1 VFVIKRLT
9 SFVAT
14 GDAFITRNL
23 PIPDEKFDKVSA
35 LIQKNDVRF
44 TNLENTVHHNEGI
57 PAAVSGGTWAMA
69 DPSVLNDIKAYGFN
83 LIAWANNH
91 SLDYSF
97 EGLRA
102 TEKYLNEK
110 GLVHAGVGQNLS
122 EASAPK
128 YLETPSGRIA
138 LIAVTSTFHE
148 SNIAGEQRR
157 DMVGR
162 PGINPLRSK
171 ETFFVSRDKLDILKQ
186 ISKVTKINAK
196 TDLAIK
202 EGFIST
208 QEDGSFQFGNYRF
221 IEREEEGFLTE
232 PLDKDVQRIIN
243 RIKEAKRQ
251 AAFVLVSLHAH
262 EMRGDN
268 KEEPS
273 EFLITFARR
282 CIEEG
287 ADAIIG
293 HGPHILRGIEIYQ
306 GRPIFYS
313 LGNFIFQ
320 NETVRALP
328 TDFYEKYGLTNE
340 STVADAFDTRSK
352 NNTIGFA
359 ANPKIWQSIIAEW
372 KVEDGKLIDVTLYP
386 IELGFDQPRFEKGWP
401 SLSENNEILENLS
414 RLSMRFGTKID
425 IDGNIGRIQF

>member
-1 VFVIKRLT
+1 VK
-9 SFVAT
+9 
-14 GDAFITRNL
+14 
-23 PIPDEKFDKVSA
+23 
-35 LIQKNDVRF
+35 F
-44 TNLENTVHHNEGI
+44 TNLETTVHDNEGI
-57 PAAVSGGTWAMA
+57 PAAESGGTWAIA
-69 DPSVLNDIKAYGFN
+69 HPSVLDDIKAYGFN
-83 LIAWANNH
+83 LIGWANNH

-128 YLETPSGRIA
+128 YLETPSGRVA
-138 LIAVTSTFHE
+138 LIAVTSSFHE

-171 ETFFVSRDKLDILKQ
+171 QTFFVTKDKLEALKQ
-186 ISKVTKINAK
+186 IAIVTKINAK
-196 TDLAIK
+196 TELAIK
-202 EGFIST
+202 EGFMT
-208 QEDGSFQFGNYRF
+208 DQEDGSFQFGNYHF
-221 IEREEEGFLTE
+221 VEREEEGFITE
-232 PLDKDVQRIIN
+232 PLEKDVQRIIN
-243 RIKEAKRQ
+243 TIKEAKRQ

-262 EMRGDN
+262 EMQGDN
-268 KEEPS
+268 KAEPS

-306 GRPIFYS
+306 GKPIFYS

-320 NETVRALP
+320 NETVEALP
-328 TDFYEKYGLTNE
+328 ADFYEKYGLSNE

-359 ANPKIWQSIIAEW
+359 ANPKIWESIIAEW
-372 KVEDGKLIDVTLYP
+372 KVEEGKLKEVTLYP
-386 IELGFDQPRFEKGWP
+386 IELGFNQPRFEKGWP
-401 SLSENNEILENLS
+401 SLSENREFLEELS
-414 RLSMRFGTKID
+414 RLSIPFGTNIE
-425 IDGNIGRIQF
+425 IDGNIGKIKL